1 MSVTG
6 AHQKEL
12 AEAGISLAHDDARQI
27 AMRDAQRK
35 KQPSAGGNGNYTPFG
50 KISFGVTAYDAYCLS
65 VL

>member
-1 MSVTG
+1 MTG

-12 AEAGISLAHDDARQI
+12 AEAGISLACDDARQI

-35 KQPSAGGNGNYTPFG
+35 NSHPQAGTSITPFG
-50 KISFGVTAYDAYCLS
+50 KISFGVTAYDAYCLF

>member
-12 AEAGISLAHDDARQI
+12 AEAGISLAHDGARQI

-35 KQPSAGGNGNYTPFG
+35 NNHPQAGTSITHLLE
-50 KISFGVTAYDAYCLS
+50 KLVSE
-65 VL
+65 

>member
-12 AEAGISLAHDDARQI
+12 AEAGISLACDDARQI

-35 KQPSAGGNGNYTPFG
+35 K
-50 KISFGVTAYDAYCLS
+50 TAIRRRGTS
-65 VL
+65 IHTFWKN